1 MDQEINGNANK
12 LAERILDDARAD
24 AERTLSEARSSADAL
39 KAAYEKQ
46 MLELSADFQKK
57 RDDAV
62 HSVLEGAKTRAFI
75 DGRKTAL
82 AKKRAVIERAFEL
95 ASQRL
100 SELPDAERKAIIQNV
115 LLRETEGGETIV
127 PAPDDRAV
135 VGQIVSELSQ
145 KRLSLS
151 AENAPFS
158 HGCVVRGNGYE
169 KDCSFS
175 SILNEARGRH
185 ETDVAKLLFD
195 RTEGE

>member
-1 MDQEINGNANK
+1 MEQGINGNADR
-12 LAERILDDARAD
+12 LAERILGDARAD
-24 AERTLSEARSSADAL
+24 AERTLAEARSAADAL

-46 MLELSADFQKK
+46 MQELSADFLKK

-62 HSVLEGAKTRAFI
+62 RGVLEGAKTRAFI
-75 DGRKTAL
+75 DGRKAAL

-95 ASQRL
+95 AAQRL
-100 SELPDAERKAIIQNV
+100 SRLPDAERKAIIQNV

-127 PAPDDRAV
+127 SAANDRALV
-135 VGQIVSELSQ
+135 ERIVSELSER
-145 KRLSLS
+145 KLSLS
-151 AENAPFS
+151 AEDAPFP